1 MKRLALCFALV
12 LVLAQ
17 AAQAHFGYIVPSQSV
32 IEEKEHSNLAL
43 TLAFLHPMEQNGMNM
58 EKPLEFGVM
67 ADGAKTNLLGTLTET
82 KVLGHKAWKTVFS
95 PKKPGIYSFFMV
107 PAPYWEPA
115 EDKYIQHISKVV
127 VPAFG
132 EEDGWDE
139 PIGLKTEI
147 VPLTRPFGNYA
158 GNVFRGVLLVDG
170 KPAPNARVE
179 VEYFNGAKKRVAPFD
194 CMNTQVVKTDANGVF
209 SYAVP
214 WAGWWG
220 FAGLTTAKE
229 TIQRDGKDKR
239 IEMGAILWMEF
250 VAPKFEKK

>member
-1 MKRLALCFALV
+1 MKRIALCLALV

-17 AAQAHFGYIVPSQSV
+17 TAQAHFGYIVPSQSV
-32 IEEKEHSNLAL
+32 VEEKEHANLAL

-58 EKPLEFGVM
+58 EKPLEFGVV
-67 ADGAKTNLLGTLTET
+67 ADGQKVSLLGSLAET
-82 KVLGHKAWKTVFS
+82 KVLGHKAWRTAFT
-95 PKKPGIYSFFMV
+95 PKKPGVYSFYMV
-107 PAPYWEPA
+107 PQLYWEPA
-115 EDKYIQHISKVV
+115 EDKFIQHISKVI

-170 KPAPNARVE
+170 KPAANARVE
-179 VEYFNGAKKRVAPFD
+179 VEYYNKDKKRAAPFD

-229 TIQRDGKDKR
+229 TLARDGKDKK

-250 VAPKFEKK
+250 VAPKAGKK